1 MNNHIRLRRKY
12 TPQTYMHIFQYIM
25 KRQIILGLILV
36 TCSSCA
42 TLFNSK
48 TTQLNIITDTPATIV
63 MNKDTVKSFNNRI
76 HIKVLRQQT
85 PILLK
90 VSNESISKNITIHSK
105 NSFAYWSNLGFLYG
119 VGALIE
125 MNKPKR
131 YTYPTTIYLSMKNN
145 SANYYTIDTA
155 AIKNKFCIVKLS
167 PLKLVDLTNSGIELS
182 CEKRTDNYFATQVM
196 ASYLLPISIWNLNY
210 GLKPNIK
217 GFRLAIEEKYYF
229 QKSAPSGPYTS
240 LELNYLKDSYIN
252 SHFDNIYN
260 NTNYPDSLRINK
272 QTLSINLKIGYQH
285 FIKRVAFDCYVGL
298 GFRYKDVRYLDKINP
313 NGDIERGRY
322 FNFNHITSQKGRY
335 WTIIIPMS
343 VRIGWTF

>member
-1 MNNHIRLRRKY
+1 
-12 TPQTYMHIFQYIM
+12 MHAFQYII
-25 KRQIILGLILV
+25 KRQIILGLIFF

-63 MNKDTVKSFNNRI
+63 MNKDTLKSFNNRI

-85 PILLK
+85 PLLLK
-90 VSNESISKNITIHSK
+90 VFNDSISKNITISSK
-105 NSFAYWSNLGFLYG
+105 NSFAYWSNLGFCYG
-119 VGALIE
+119 LGMLTE
-125 MNKPKR
+125 MRNPKR
-131 YTYPTTIYLSMKNN
+131 YTYPNTVYLTMKNN
-145 SANYYTIDTA
+145 NTNFYTIDTTG
-155 AIKNKFCIVKLS
+155 IRKRFYILKLS

-229 QKSAPSGPYTS
+229 KKLAPIGSYTS
-240 LELNYLKDSYIN
+240 LELNYLKSNYIDSYSN
-252 SHFDNIYN
+252 TIYN

-272 QTLSINLKIGYQH
+272 QALSINLKIGYQR

-298 GFRYKDVRYLDKINP
+298 GFRYKDVRYLDRINP

-343 VRIGWTF
+343 IRIGWTF